1 MNKRMNESSES
12 IQMETNPL
20 YLKGTIVTA
29 AVNAAVLLEYSFC
42 FYLIIFAFVLFSQ
55 LIESNR
61 TCFSLFFLFYFHS
74 PISSV
79 ITYLVDPFIRFI
91 PNK

>member
-1 MNKRMNESSES
+1 MNESSES

-20 YLKGTIVTA
+20 YLKGTIVAAA

-61 TCFSLFFLFYFHS
+61 TCFSLFFLLLFYFHS